1 MIKLNKMVKKDNN
14 NKKTS
19 GMHVSHSIQGQFL
32 GCHFLMSWKNWYHLI
47 LSVYLGLSSVFSVLS
62 WITLTPMKHSFDVRY
77 RKQMRNAS
85 SYNYSDERGKFQLQ

>member
-32 GCHFLMSWKNWYHLI
+32 GCRF
-47 LSVYLGLSSVFSVLS
+47 
-62 WITLTPMKHSFDVRY
+62 
-77 RKQMRNAS
+77 
-85 SYNYSDERGKFQLQ
+85 